1 MKITY
6 LTPIIWTQVIDTV
19 GLYNISVLESGKTT
33 YTTYLGMGILSSYI
47 IVENV
52 KYLITLEGDKIFM
65 DYKEGIIEIY

>member
-6 LTPIIWTQVIDTV
+6 LTPTIWTQVIYTV

-33 YTTYLGMGILSSYI
+33 STTYLGMGIPSSYI
-47 IVENV
+47 TVENV